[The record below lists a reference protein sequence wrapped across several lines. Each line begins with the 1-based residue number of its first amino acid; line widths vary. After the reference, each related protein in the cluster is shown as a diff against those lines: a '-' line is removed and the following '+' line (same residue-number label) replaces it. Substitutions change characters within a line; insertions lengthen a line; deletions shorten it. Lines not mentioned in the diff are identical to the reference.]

1 MKYLKNALCAAL
13 IFVMLV
19 SLTGCG
25 TSRLD
30 HKKLAQF
37 LDKQDIDECE
47 DLDDFTKI
55 YGKMKKGSEGFISV
69 DGKEAQKVYNK
80 IFNRLNQYSK
90 YDITYATAA
99 YIYDSDGLNYLFM
112 FTFEDEKDAE
122 KFYKKLNKQI
132 DNPDDEGE
140 EKGLSF
146 TLSNQKKSTKKSY
159 ITGIYLEKNTV
170 LYLRGTTSDED
181 FADDLCAEFKI
192 PSPFDA

>member
-1 MKYLKNALCAAL
+1 MKYLKNALCVAL

-25 TSRLD
+25 TSRLN

-37 LDKQDIDECE
+37 LDKQDIDCCE
-47 DLDDFTKI
+47 DLDDYTKI
-55 YGKMKKGSEGFISV
+55 YGKMKKGSEGYISSE
-69 DGKEAQKVYNK
+69 GKDAQKIYNK
-80 IFNRLNQYSK
+80 IFNRLNQFSK

-170 LYLRGTTSDED
+170 LYLRATTTDED
-181 FADDLCAEFKI
+181 FVDDLCSTFKI

>member
-181 FADDLCAEFKI
+181 FADDLCTEFKI